1 MADSRPPLLVIAT
14 TSDAERLRG
23 ALTVACTEAALGGT
37 VRLCLLLDA
46 VALLREPVVAPRDD
60 VHAANGLPRLVALID
75 DALDLGVGIIACQ
88 SGLALA
94 GIDATDLDPR
104 ITTGGPM
111 TALAWTSADDRIVI
125 A

>member
-1 MADSRPPLLVIAT
+1 MADNRPPLLLIAT
-14 TSDAERLRG
+14 TADAERLRG
-23 ALTVACTEAALGGT
+23 ALTIACTEAALGGT

-46 VALLREPVVAPRDD
+46 VALLREPVAAPRDD
-60 VHAANGLPRLVALID
+60 AHAQNGLPRLVALID

-88 SGLALA
+88 SGLTLA
-94 GIDATDLDPR
+94 DIDAADLDPR

-111 TALAWTSADDRIVI
+111 TALAWASSEDRIVI